1 MSERVP
7 IVYRVDDDEVTR
19 RCFSAVLSRA
29 NVT

>member
-7 IVYRVDDDEVTR
+7 IVHLVDDDEVTR
-19 RCFSAVLSRA
+19 SCFNAVLSRA